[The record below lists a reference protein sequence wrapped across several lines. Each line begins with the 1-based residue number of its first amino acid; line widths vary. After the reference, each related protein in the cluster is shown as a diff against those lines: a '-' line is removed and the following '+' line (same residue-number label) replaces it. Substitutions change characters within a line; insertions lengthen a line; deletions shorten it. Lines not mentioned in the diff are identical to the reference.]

1 MKRTILQA
9 VDGSRV
15 GGVIVE
21 ANRAAARELNATFE
35 TVDASDAVGV
45 LARLRELVGDGEGN
59 RVLYLDARAL
69 LYPGGLDA
77 FEELERVA
85 PPGVCALFAA
95 DVGSES
101 SRWNPNDAN
110 ASQGFF
116 RTGPNA
122 AAFLDAWLAETKRTG
137 PSRLRAQFALRRIR
151 DRFRSDVAVERDY
164 WRVAARFGFVIWNF
178 YVAPDAEVERDL
190 GRLGLVDERFAV
202 GAESQTEEEE
212 KKDEGNDRVGRGS
225 ALGGVDG
232 APLDGAANEGA
243 SSGGSNDVE
252 DARSVEPLAESGGN
266 GGRAGDGENGSD
278 GELVAEDAEEPEAEP
293 TPPKRRTRRKKA
305 AEGAE

>member
-151 DRFRSDVAVERDY
+151 DRFRSDVVVERDY

-212 KKDEGNDRVGRGS
+212 KENDGSYCVGRGFVV
-225 ALGGVDG
+225 GGVDG
-232 APLDGAANEGA
+232 TPLDGAANEGA
-243 SSGGSNDVE
+243 SSGSSDDVE
-252 DARSVEPLAESGGN
+252 DARNVESLAES
-266 GGRAGDGENGSD
+266 GGRAGDGGNGSD

-293 TPPKRRTRRKKA
+293 APPKRRTRRKKA
-305 AEGAE
+305 AEVSE

>member
-35 TVDASDAVGV
+35 TVDAFDAVGV

-212 KKDEGNDRVGRGS
+212 KKDEGNDRVGRGFVV
-225 ALGGVDG
+225 GGVG
-232 APLDGAANEGA
+232 GTPLDGAANEGA

-252 DARSVEPLAESGGN
+252 DARSVEPLAESGG
-266 GGRAGDGENGSD
+266 RAGDGGNGSD
-278 GELVAEDAEEPEAEP
+278 GELVAEDAEESEAEP
-293 TPPKRRTRRKKA
+293 APPKRRTRRKKA

>member
-85 PPGVCALFAA
+85 PSDVCALFAA

-101 SRWNPNDAN
+101 SRWNPNDVN

-212 KKDEGNDRVGRGS
+212 KEDDGSRCVGRNFDV
-225 ALGGVDG
+225 GGVDG
-232 APLDGAANEGA
+232 TPLDGAANEGA
-243 SSGGSNDVE
+243 SSGSSDDVE
-252 DARSVEPLAESGGN
+252 DARSVESLAESGGN
-266 GGRAGDGENGSD
+266 AGTSGDGSGGLD
-278 GELVAEDAEEPEAEP
+278 AEDAEEPEAEP
-293 TPPKRRTRRKKA
+293 EPPKRRTRRKKA
-305 AEGAE
+305 AEVSE

>member
-45 LARLRELVGDGEGN
+45 LARLRELVDGGEGN

-101 SRWNPNDAN
+101 SRWNPNDVN

-212 KKDEGNDRVGRGS
+212 KEDDGSRCVGRNFDV
-225 ALGGVDG
+225 GGVDG
-232 APLDGAANEGA
+232 TPLDGAANEGA
-243 SSGGSNDVE
+243 SSGSSDDVE
-252 DARSVEPLAESGGN
+252 DARSVESLAESGGN
-266 GGRAGDGENGSD
+266 AGTSGDGSGGLD
-278 GELVAEDAEEPEAEP
+278 AEDAEEPEAEP
-293 TPPKRRTRRKKA
+293 EPPKRRTRRKKA
-305 AEGAE
+305 AEVSE

>member
-35 TVDASDAVGV
+35 TVDAFDAVGV
-45 LARLRELVGDGEGN
+45 LARLRELVDGDEGN

-178 YVAPDAEVERDL
+178 YVAPDAEVECDL

-252 DARSVEPLAESGGN
+252 DARSVEPLAESGG
-266 GGRAGDGENGSD
+266 RAGDGGNGSD